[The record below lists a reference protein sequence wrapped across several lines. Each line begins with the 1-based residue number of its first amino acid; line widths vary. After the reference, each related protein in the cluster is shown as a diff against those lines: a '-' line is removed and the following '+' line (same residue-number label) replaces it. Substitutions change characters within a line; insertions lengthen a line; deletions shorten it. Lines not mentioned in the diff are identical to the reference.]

1 MAGVRIDVVGQLLA
15 SGPLVG
21 LEIEQALGSAI
32 GTDQLVRYLAY
43 CV

>member
-1 MAGVRIDVVGQLLA
+1 MAGERIDVVGQLLA

-21 LEIEQALGSAI
+21 LKIEQALGNAI
-32 GTDQLVRYLAY
+32 GSNQLVRYLAY

>member
-1 MAGVRIDVVGQLLA
+1 MAGERVDAVGQLLA
-15 SGPLVG
+15 SGPLVD
-21 LEIEQALGSAI
+21 LEIEQALGNAI